1 MIRLKSYYI
10 MMLLSLSF
18 VFTQDNVDIVT
29 KVATGAANWLKLE
42 TGTRAIG
49 MGGAYTAVADDVSGI
64 PYNPASVSFVM
75 GQQGFVSTNQYIAG
89 IGYNVLGYATNL
101 SGVDYAGL
109 HMFF

>member
-1 MIRLKSYYI
+1 MQRIKSYYLI
-10 MMLLSLSF
+10 GLLSISF
-18 VFTQDNVDIVT
+18 VYMQDNVDIVT
-29 KVATGAANWLKLE
+29 KVATSAANWLKLE

-89 IGYNVLGYATNL
+89 IVLGGASL
-101 SGVDYAGL
+101 GQRIQ
-109 HMFF
+109 M

>member
-49 MGGAYTAVADDVSGI
+49 
-64 PYNPASVSFVM
+64 
-75 GQQGFVSTNQYIAG
+75 
-89 IGYNVLGYATNL
+89 L
-101 SGVDYAGL
+101 SL
-109 HMFF
+109 IHI